1 MREFLPRV
9 FFINYQSNR
18 LDFYTYL
25 HELFTIKSQPS
36 NQFIGILKG
45 VVMTVLKIAF
55 YMLMISGVN
64 TTILAEPFQLT
75 LKNQGKVLEV
85 SLGNTKL
92 PLKASE
98 AWNRMQD
105 DTYTFEGDLEIGD
118 AFSMTTVTATV
129 GPDGGAF
136 ST

>member
-1 MREFLPRV
+1 
-9 FFINYQSNR
+9 
-18 LDFYTYL
+18 
-25 HELFTIKSQPS
+25 
-36 NQFIGILKG
+36 
-45 VVMTVLKIAF
+45 MTVLKIAF

-136 ST
+136 STGAGFQLGNLSLTPALTY

>member
-1 MREFLPRV
+1 
-9 FFINYQSNR
+9 
-18 LDFYTYL
+18 
-25 HELFTIKSQPS
+25 
-36 NQFIGILKG
+36 
-45 VVMTVLKIAF
+45 MTVLKIAF

-136 ST
+136 STGAGECDWLGKRRSLGAAAGRRPARSGGC